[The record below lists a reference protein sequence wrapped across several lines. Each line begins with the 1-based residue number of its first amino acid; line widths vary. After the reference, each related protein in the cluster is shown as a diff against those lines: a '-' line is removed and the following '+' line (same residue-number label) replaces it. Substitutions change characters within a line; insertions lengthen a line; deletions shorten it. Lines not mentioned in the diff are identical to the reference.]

1 MRSPGDGDRTNPD
14 KGGQFFSITIGN
26 SVEGEKYGVKRNGS
40 LETLSH
46 LSGKDNKKFML
57 YRYGRS
63 LSILSNINNN
73 IKGCLGLR
81 GACSE
86 SQFLFLYMGNSFII

>member
-1 MRSPGDGDRTNPD
+1 
-14 KGGQFFSITIGN
+14 
-26 SVEGEKYGVKRNGS
+26 
-40 LETLSH
+40 
-46 LSGKDNKKFML
+46 ML
-57 YRYGRS
+57 YGYGRS

-86 SQFLFLYMGNSFII
+86 NQSLNKRCVFSFVSRKFVHYLDIQKNANLETLNNLSGKYLRT